1 MSEHPAAQK
10 PLIIFDWDGTLA
22 DSMDMCVAGIAGALA
37 RMGLPPAP
45 RERMMACNGP
55 LYEDSAEIMGIE
67 PARRGEFLRLRTE
80 CEDAA
85 ILTHQKLFPGIREML
100 LQLKEEATLAIASN
114 GRPEYLQTSLAVLNL
129 EGIFTAVQGRM
140 QGKVKSELIQMLLE
154 SIPHT
159 GACMVGDALG
169 DLRSAHDCGLPALFV
184 NYGYHKPD
192 DWREADAV
200 AETAGEIPGAAMN
213 LIRRCAAPSP
223 FRGS

>member
-1 MSEHPAAQK
+1 M
-10 PLIIFDWDGTLA
+10 
-22 DSMDMCVAGIAGALA
+22 
-37 RMGLPPAP
+37 
-45 RERMMACNGP
+45 
-55 LYEDSAEIMGIE
+55 
-67 PARRGEFLRLRTE
+67 RGR
-80 CEDAA
+80 A

-169 DLRSAHDCGLPALFV
+169 GLRCATACGLPALFV
-184 NYGYHKPD
+184 SYGYHKPD

-200 AETAGEIPGAAMN
+200 AETAGEIPGAAMK
-213 LIRRCAAPSP
+213 LIERISCA
-223 FRGS
+223 G